1 MPTLVLTRR
10 YSQDSNNLW
19 RAALDAGWDVE
30 RLQTYQAPAGL
41 GARDPVFYG
50 ETIWADAVTE
60 ALGLALLQPT
70 ADFLPQLPSEY
81 RRRQVTLSTL
91 AEVQERAQPA
101 FLKAPDEKLFPA
113 RVYAPDEDPAPDLP
127 GHIPVLCA
135 EVVRFTIEFRAFV
148 CERSIA
154 ALSPYIRGG
163 EIARDPEGN
172 WAASPAEWAAAQAF
186 TEQLLSDPSI
196 SLPPATVIDV
206 GELAGGAW
214 AVVEANAAWASGLC
228 GCDPREVLGVL
239 RRASV
244 PVGLLQEADGPWV
257 RGVAEQHR
265 WDQ

>member
-10 YSQDSNNLW
+10 YSQDSNSLW

-50 ETIWADAVTE
+50 ETLWADAITG

-70 ADFLPQLPSEY
+70 ADFLPRLPIEY
-81 RRRQVTLSTL
+81 RSRQVSLCAL
-91 AEVQERAQPA
+91 GAVRARAQPA
-101 FLKAPDEKLFPA
+101 FLKAPDEKLFQA

-127 GHIPVLCA
+127 GHLPVLCA
-135 EVVRFTIEFRAFV
+135 EVVRFTIEFRVFV

-186 TEQLLSDPSI
+186 TEQLLGDAAV

-206 GELAGGAW
+206 GELASGAW

-228 GCDPREVLGVL
+228 GCDPRQVLRVL

-244 PVGLLQEADGPWV
+244 PVGLLTEADHPWV
-257 RGVAEQHR
+257 REVAAAAG
-265 WDQ
+265 